1 MSFQDRGEGA
11 PGGAPTAGGID
22 WRDVAG
28 KIWNAP
34 NTAVGLLY
42 GGVGMAAGE
51 AAHLM
56 GLQEKAPRVFL
67 GNNGVQFVNN
77 PLGGRS
83 AITLGNAT
91 VSYRDPYDPSDGY
104 WHYPDGSPIL
114 ENGHTNP
121 QHEIQHTYQGQQ
133 LGPLYLPSNLL
144 GGLNAVLRGKEWH
157 DDANWNETG
166 PQMNPPRPWPG
177 TP

>member
-1 MSFQDRGEGA
+1 EALPVRRSAACRQAEGIARMSFQDRGEGA

-83 AITLGNAT
+83 AITLGNA
-91 VSYRDPYDPSDGY
+91 
-104 WHYPDGSPIL
+104 
-114 ENGHTNP
+114 
-121 QHEIQHTYQGQQ
+121 
-133 LGPLYLPSNLL
+133 
-144 GGLNAVLRGKEWH
+144 
-157 DDANWNETG
+157 
-166 PQMNPPRPWPG
+166 
-177 TP
+177 